1 MNRDTLTIIGITA
14 GACAA
19 VGVAGMATLTF
30 TRHWPL
36 RRSVVLATL
45 LPVVAVIV
53 AVLVN
58 VQAMFISAHD
68 SVVVLVALAVSGV
81 FALVS
86 ALLIGRSL
94 TLGTRAL
101 GAGLASLT
109 DSGADPVSDHVSD
122 RANGS
127 HPAEIATLAAELEQ
141 TRAQLSAA
149 RERERAVEQSRR
161 ELVAFMSHDLR
172 TPLAGVRALAEAL
185 EDDVVEDV
193 PAALRQLQVTV
204 DRMSGLVD
212 DLFELSRLTTDPQ
225 PRSRRLVSMV
235 EIVDDIVSELEAAA
249 RRSGVRLVADLP
261 AGPERLAVSADAE
274 ELTRAVTN
282 LVANGIRH
290 TPPGGTVRL
299 VAGRGEDR
307 RVRIAVEDGCGGIA
321 SGDLERVFD
330 VGWRADPDR
339 GSPDHGAG
347 LGLAISRGLVELHE
361 GSIAVGNIAA
371 GCRFTVLLPPA
382 AAPA

>member
-1 MNRDTLTIIGITA
+1 
-14 GACAA
+14 
-19 VGVAGMATLTF
+19 
-30 TRHWPL
+30 
-36 RRSVVLATL
+36 
-45 LPVVAVIV
+45 
-53 AVLVN
+53 
-58 VQAMFISAHD
+58 
-68 SVVVLVALAVSGV
+68 
-81 FALVS
+81 
-86 ALLIGRSL
+86 
-94 TLGTRAL
+94 
-101 GAGLASLT
+101 
-109 DSGADPVSDHVSD
+109 
-122 RANGS
+122 
-127 HPAEIATLAAELEQ
+127 
-141 TRAQLSAA
+141 LSAA

-204 DRMSGLVD
+204 DRMTGLVD

-261 AGPERLAVSADAE
+261 AAPERLAVSADAE

-299 VAGRGEDR
+299 VAERGEDR

-339 GSPDHGAG
+339 GSPDRGAG

-361 GSIAVGNIAA
+361 GSIAVRNIPA

-382 AAPA
+382 GAPA

>member
-1 MNRDTLTIIGITA
+1 MNKDTFTIIAITT

-19 VGVAGMATLTF
+19 VGVAGMVTLSY

-45 LPVVAVIV
+45 LPVVAVIT

-58 VQAMFISAHD
+58 VQAMFISTHD
-68 SVVVLVALAVSGV
+68 SAVVLVALAVSAV

-86 ALLIGRSL
+86 ALLIGSSL
-94 TLGTRAL
+94 AQGTRDL
-101 GAGLASLT
+101 GARLASLT
-109 DSGADPVSDHVSD
+109 ESGTTTGSGNS
-122 RANGS
+122 S
-127 HPAEIATLAAELEQ
+127 HPAEFAALAAELEQ
-141 TRAQLSAA
+141 TRAQLEAA
-149 RERERAVEQSRR
+149 RTRERAVEQSRR

-185 EDDVVEDV
+185 EDDVVDDV
-193 PAALRQLQVTV
+193 PAALHQLQVTV
-204 DRMSGLVD
+204 DRMTRLVD
-212 DLFELSRLTTDPQ
+212 DLFELSRLTTDPA
-225 PRSRRLVSMV
+225 PRTRRLVSMV

-249 RRSGVRLVADLP
+249 RRTGVRLVADVP

-299 VAGRGEDR
+299 VAERGDDE

-321 SGDLERVFD
+321 AHDLERVFD
-330 VGWRADPDR
+330 VGWRADPAR
-339 GSPDHGAG
+339 GSDDRGAG
-347 LGLAISRGLVELHE
+347 LGLAISRGLVELHD
-361 GSIAVGNIAA
+361 GSIAVRNAGD
-371 GCRFTVLLPPA
+371 GCRFTVLLPA
-382 AAPA
+382 AT

>member
-1 MNRDTLTIIGITA
+1 MSRDTLTIIAITA

-19 VGVAGMATLTF
+19 VGVAGMATLSF

-36 RRSVVLATL
+36 RRSVVLAAL
-45 LPVVAVIV
+45 LPVVAVIA

-68 SVVVLVALAVSGV
+68 SVVVLVALAVSAV

-94 TLGTRAL
+94 TQGTREL
-101 GAGLASLT
+101 GARLASLT
-109 DSGADPVSDHVSD
+109 EDGTPAG
-122 RANGS
+122 RRNGS
-127 HPAEIATLAAELEQ
+127 HPAEIAILAEELEQ
-141 TRAQLSAA
+141 TRAQLEAA
-149 RERERAVEQSRR
+149 RARERAVEQSRR

-193 PAALRQLQVTV
+193 PAALHQLQMTV
-204 DRMSGLVD
+204 DRMTGLVD
-212 DLFELSRLTTDPQ
+212 DLFELSRLTTDPS

-249 RRSGVRLVADLP
+249 RRSGVRLVAELP
-261 AGPERLAVSADAE
+261 PAPERLAVSADGD

-299 VAGRGEDR
+299 VAERQTDQ
-307 RVRIAVEDGCGGIA
+307 RVRVAVEDGCGGIA
-321 SGDLERVFD
+321 AHDLERVFD

-339 GSPDHGAG
+339 AADRGAG
-347 LGLAISRGLVELHE
+347 LGLAISRGLVELHD
-361 GSIAVGNIAA
+361 GSIAVRNIDH
-371 GCRFTVLLPPA
+371 GCRFDVLLPA
-382 AAPA
+382 AT

>member
-1 MNRDTLTIIGITA
+1 VNRDTFTIIAITA

-36 RRSVVLATL
+36 RRSVVLAAL
-45 LPVVAVIV
+45 LPVVAVIT

-58 VQAMFISAHD
+58 VQAMFISTHD
-68 SVVVLVALAVSGV
+68 SVVVLVALAVSAV
-81 FALVS
+81 FAVVS
-86 ALLIGRSL
+86 ALLVGHSL
-94 TLGTRAL
+94 TQGTRDL
-101 GAGLASLT
+101 GARLASLT
-109 DSGADPVSDHVSD
+109 ESGTPAAE
-122 RANGS
+122 ANGS
-127 HPAEIATLAAELEQ
+127 HPAEIAALAEELEQ
-141 TRAQLSAA
+141 TRAQLTAA
-149 RERERAVEQSRR
+149 RDRERAVEQSRR

-204 DRMSGLVD
+204 DRMTGLVD

-225 PRSRRLVSMV
+225 PRTRRLVSMV

-261 AGPERLAVSADAE
+261 APPERLAVSADGE

-290 TPPGGTVRL
+290 TPAGGTVRL
-299 VAGRGEDR
+299 VAERGDDQ

-321 SGDLERVFD
+321 ARDLERVFD

-339 GSPDHGAG
+339 GSPDRGAG

-361 GSIAVGNIAA
+361 GSIAVRNIPA
-371 GCRFTVLLPPA
+371 GCRFTVLLPA
-382 AAPA
+382 VTAQA

>member
-1 MNRDTLTIIGITA
+1 MNRDTLLIIGITA

-19 VGVAGMATLTF
+19 VGVAGMAILAF

-58 VQAMFISAHD
+58 VQAMFISTHD
-68 SVVVLVALAVSGV
+68 SVVILVALAVSGV

-109 DSGADPVSDHVSD
+109 DSGADPVSDG
-122 RANGS
+122 ANGS
-127 HPAEIATLAAELEQ
+127 HPAEIAILAAELEQ

-149 RERERAVEQSRR
+149 RVRERAVEQSRR

-204 DRMSGLVD
+204 DRMTGLVD

-261 AGPERLAVSADAE
+261 TAPERLAVSADAE

-299 VAGRGEDR
+299 VAERGDDR

-339 GSPDHGAG
+339 GSPDRGAG

-361 GSIAVGNIAA
+361 GSIAVRNIPA

-382 AAPA
+382 ATPA

>member
-1 MNRDTLTIIGITA
+1 MSRDMLTIIVITA

-19 VGVAGMATLTF
+19 VGVAGMATLSF
-30 TRHWPL
+30 SRRWPL
-36 RRSVVLATL
+36 RRSIVLAAL
-45 LPVVAVIV
+45 LPVVAVIA

-68 SVVVLVALAVSGV
+68 SVVVLVALAVSAV
-81 FALVS
+81 FAVVS

-94 TLGTRAL
+94 AQGTREL
-101 GAGLASLT
+101 GARLASLT
-109 DSGADPVSDHVSD
+109 ADGETAAVRS
-122 RANGS
+122 NGT
-127 HPAEIATLAAELEQ
+127 HPAELAALAEELEQ
-141 TRAQLSAA
+141 TRAQLEAA
-149 RERERAVEQSRR
+149 RTRERAIEQSRR

-185 EDDVVEDV
+185 EDGVVDDV
-193 PAALRQLQVTV
+193 PEALRRMQATV
-204 DRMSGLVD
+204 DRMTGLVD
-212 DLFELSRLTTDPQ
+212 DLFELSRLATAPA
-225 PRSRRLVSMV
+225 PRVPRPVSMT

-261 AGPERLAVSADAE
+261 GAPERLAVAGDGD

-290 TPPGGTVRL
+290 TPAGGTVRL
-299 VAGRGEDR
+299 VAERGGDG

-321 SGDLERVFD
+321 APDLERVFD

-339 GSPDHGAG
+339 PADRGAG
-347 LGLAISRGLVELHE
+347 LGLAISRGLVELHN
-361 GSIAVGNIAA
+361 GSIAVRNVDS
-371 GCRFTVLLPPA
+371 GCRFDVLLPA
-382 AAPA
+382 AR

>member
-1 MNRDTLTIIGITA
+1 MNRDMFMIIAITA

-45 LPVVAVIV
+45 LPVVAVII

-58 VQAMFISAHD
+58 VQAMFISTHD
-68 SVVVLVALAVSGV
+68 SGVVLVALAVSAV

-86 ALLIGRSL
+86 AMLIGRSL
-94 TLGTRAL
+94 TLGTREL
-101 GAGLASLT
+101 GARLASLT
-109 DSGADPVSDHVSD
+109 TGDDALVTS
-122 RANGS
+122 GS
-127 HPAEIATLAAELEQ
+127 HPAEIAGLAAELEQ
-141 TRAQLSAA
+141 TRAQLAAA

-193 PAALRQLQVTV
+193 PAALHQLQVTV
-204 DRMSGLVD
+204 DRMTGLVD
-212 DLFELSRLTTDPQ
+212 DLFELSRLHTDPQ
-225 PRSRRLVSMV
+225 PRTRRLVSMV

-249 RRSGVRLVADLP
+249 RRSGVQLVADLP
-261 AGPERLAVSADAE
+261 QPPERLAVSADGE

-299 VAGRGEDR
+299 VAERGDDE
-307 RVRIAVEDGCGGIA
+307 RVRVAVEDGCGGIA
-321 SGDLERVFD
+321 DPDLERVFD

-339 GSPDHGAG
+339 GSSDRGAG
-347 LGLAISRGLVELHE
+347 LGLAISRGLVELHN
-361 GSIAVGNIAA
+361 GSIAVRNIPA

-382 AAPA
+382 TTPA